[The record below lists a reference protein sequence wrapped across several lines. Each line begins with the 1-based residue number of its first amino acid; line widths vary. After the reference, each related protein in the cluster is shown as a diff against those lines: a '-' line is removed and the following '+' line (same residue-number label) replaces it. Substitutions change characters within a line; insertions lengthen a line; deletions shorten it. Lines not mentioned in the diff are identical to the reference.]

1 MIFQRTELL
10 IGKENLNKLNN
21 SHVLVFG
28 VGGVGGFVV
37 ESLVRAG
44 VGELTVV
51 DFDTVDITNLNRQV
65 IATQDTIGQDKV
77 EVIKKRALSINPEI
91 KVNAY
96 KEKFFKDKKEVFF
109 SKDKKYDYIVD
120 AIDLVTAK
128 LDLITI
134 AKELKIPIIS
144 SMGTGNK
151 INPTMLE
158 IADIS
163 KTSVCPLAKVMRAEL
178 KKRRIGKVKVLFSRE
193 LPMKPKSSEGDRA
206 KQNNVGS
213 ISFVPSVAGLI
224 IASEVIKDIT
234 GLKNG
239 GGN

>member
-10 IGKENLNKLNN
+10 MGEENLHKLKNA
-21 SHVLVFG
+21 HVLIFG
-28 VGGVGGFVV
+28 VGGVGGFTV

-51 DFDTVDITNLNRQV
+51 DFDTIDITNLNRQI
-65 IATQDTIGQDKV
+65 IATQNTVGQDKV
-77 EVIKKRALSINPEI
+77 EAIKNRALSINPDI

-96 KEKFFKDKKEVFF
+96 KEKFFKEKKEMFF
-109 SKDKKYDYIVD
+109 SNDKKYSYIVD

-128 LDLITI
+128 LDLIMI
-134 AKELKIPIIS
+134 AKELNIPIIS

-158 IADIS
+158 VADIS
-163 KTSVCPLAKVMRAEL
+163 KTSVCPLAKVMRVEL
-178 KKRRIGKVKVLFSRE
+178 KKRRVGKVKVVFSRE
-193 LPMKPKSSEGDRA
+193 LPMKPKNSDGDRL

>member
-1 MIFQRTELL
+1 MGE
-10 IGKENLNKLNN
+10 ENLHKLKNA
-21 SHVLVFG
+21 HVLIFG
-28 VGGVGGFVV
+28 VGGVGGFTV

-51 DFDTVDITNLNRQV
+51 DFDTIDITNLNRQI
-65 IATQDTIGQDKV
+65 IATQNTVGQDKV
-77 EVIKKRALSINPEI
+77 EAIKNRALSINPDI

-96 KEKFFKDKKEVFF
+96 KEKFFKEKKEMFF
-109 SKDKKYDYIVD
+109 SNDKKYSYIVD

-128 LDLITI
+128 LDLIMI
-134 AKELKIPIIS
+134 AKELNIPIIS

-158 IADIS
+158 VADIS
-163 KTSVCPLAKVMRAEL
+163 KTSVCPLAKVMRVEL
-178 KKRRIGKVKVLFSRE
+178 KKRRVGKVKVVFSRE
-193 LPMKPKSSEGDRA
+193 LPMKPKNSDGDRL